1 MHCSPNVA
9 PRGTLSSA
17 TRGARPGAI
26 VVLALSAALAGAL
39 AATPARAQDDS
50 TESPEASD
58 AAPLLTLQ
66 DAMALALEHAPTL
79 RVEDD
84 DIAIA
89 EAQRLEA
96 SLARW
101 LPALSYR
108 GTISP
113 SGPIRGNALEST
125 SRTDIDAIADLGEG
139 FGYQT
144 MNRIAAVLPLYEFG
158 KITLLRDLAE
168 LGVDVARLERRKAE
182 LETLFQVQ
190 RAYWALQLAR
200 EFDDLIT
207 EGTDRLQDARQELE
221 DRLFEGDAMARTSLR
236 RLTIFE
242 ADFAGRRADNRML
255 MRLSEQGLRY
265 FTGIEGAFRVTPFEV
280 AVGEAGLPDIDA
292 AMSLA
297 LEHRP
302 EVEQVQADI
311 RSRELRARLA
321 RRNMAPT
328 LFFTLGFTFNYNPL
342 ADDQPTPFAY
352 DPYNSSGLGFAL
364 GLDWDFNFR
373 QLAQAQRADREL
385 DRSRHRAEE
394 AVGGLRLE
402 IEEALLIAEG
412 SRERAEAYREAYDAA
427 DAWLRQRQIQFD
439 SGLTDFDDLREPLVA
454 YYSTWATYY
463 QALFDYRVARA
474 DLALKLGLER
484 LPEVPQD

>member
-1 MHCSPNVA
+1 MRWSPIDARRGA
-9 PRGTLSSA
+9 PRSTLS
-17 TRGARPGAI
+17 RR
-26 VVLALSAALAGAL
+26 LLGAL
-39 AATPARAQDDS
+39 ALALLVSSGTLAPSLARAQDEPAAD
-50 TESPEASD
+50 TEAA

-66 DAMALALEHAPTL
+66 DAMALALENAPTL

-101 LPALSYR
+101 LPTLSYR

-158 KITLLRDLAE
+158 KITLLRDLAD

-190 RAYWALQLAR
+190 RAYWAYQLAT
-200 EFDDLIT
+200 EFDELIT

-242 ADFAGRRADNRML
+242 ADFTGRRADNRML

-265 FTGIEGAFRVTPFEV
+265 FTGIEGPFRVTPFEV
-280 AVGEAGLPDIDA
+280 AVGEANLPDIDE
-292 AMSLA
+292 AMGLA

-311 RSRELRARLA
+311 RSRELRARIA

-373 QLAQAQRADREL
+373 QLAQAQRADHEL
-385 DRSRHRAEE
+385 DRARHRAEE

-402 IEEALLIAEG
+402 IEEALLVAEG
-412 SRERAEAYREAYDAA
+412 NRERAEAYREAYDAA

-463 QALFDYRVARA
+463 QALFDYRLSRA

-484 LPEVPQD
+484 LPEAADE